1 MMIEIQDLKKSY
13 GNNQVL
19 KGVNLTIEKGS
30 CTALVGN
37 NGSGKSTIV
46 DIITKS
52 KKANSGQ
59 INYDFDEQ
67 KLFEHIG
74 VQLQNADFDQRL
86 KVKEIIRLWR
96 DIYGEPDAEIARFIK
111 ILGID
116 EIMNQRSTKLSGGQ
130 KQKLS
135 ILLSVFHQPELLIL
149 DELTTGLDAA
159 TREDVREF
167 IREYNNKGKT
177 VFIVSHYMDEVEAL
191 CDYVHFL
198 KEGVIF
204 ESGNPKAL
212 LVKHDVKNLQEFV
225 RKNMRKEINHV

>member
-1 MMIEIQDLKKSY
+1 MIEIQDLKKSY
-13 GNNQVL
+13 ANNQVL

-96 DIYGEPDAEIARFIK
+96 DIYGEPDAEIAQFIK

-191 CDYVHFL
+191 CDVVHFL
-198 KEGVIF
+198 KDGVIF

-225 RKNMRKEINHV
+225 RKNMRKAVSHV